1 MSRPIR
7 QRVTAAFLLLGI
19 ATACGESDRAFGGRS
34 ASSWAR
40 DLQSPDEGTRLRAA
54 DAFYQIVP
62 HASANVRALLI
73 AMRDSVPEVQATV
86 ANALSRIGQ
95 EGIPALIEAVGD
107 DHASVRAMAI
117 GLLAAKGD
125 TAVAAIPAILP
136 ALSDTSADVRIAA
149 AAAIG
154 WLGRWS
160 SRRSELADRLGTTV
174 KDREPRVRAA
184 SLDALAELRVDP
196 DSLGRTLRIALHD
209 SSATVRQAAVRSLP
223 IAAMSP
229 SELLSTV
236 SPLTR
241 DESSGVRL
249 AAYQVVASLTTTG
262 QGLAA
267 KALLQTGLQ
276 DPNDQVKGIVERL
289 LNPPPPSRIR

>member
-7 QRVTAAFLLLGI
+7 QRVTAAFLLIGI

-107 DHASVRAMAI
+107 DHASVRALAI

-160 SRRSELADRLGTTV
+160 TRRSELADRLGTTV
-174 KDREPRVRAA
+174 RDREPGVRAA

-209 SSATVRQAAVRSLP
+209 SSATVRQAAVRSLL
-223 IAAMSP
+223 IVAMSP

-249 AAYQVVASLTTTG
+249 AAYQVIASLTTTG
-262 QGLAA
+262 QGPAA